1 MNERPSDELRAALGH
16 LDRARPLGSPTIRAA
31 WLGPVGLGLVAT
43 VLALWG
49 LRADHSAIGPWR
61 LWAASLVQI
70 ALAVAVARAALAE
83 SIPGRLP
90 SFGTFV
96 VLAGLAVA
104 CVVALTEATFA
115 ASRTFVPAP
124 WASRF
129 LWICFTRPIVLGLPV
144 LVLLALMLRRGLLSR
159 PLLAGALAGLAA
171 GLISDS
177 AWRLYCHVSDPSHV
191 LAAHVGAILS
201 LSATGMLAGYFLRNG
216 STS

>member
-1 MNERPSDELRAALGH
+1 MSERPSDDLRAALGQM
-16 LDRARPLGSPTIRAA
+16 DRARPLRSPTMRAA

-70 ALAVAVARAALAE
+70 ALAVAIARAALAE

-90 SFGTFV
+90 SLGTFV

-104 CVVALTEATFA
+104 CVVALTDSTFA

-129 LWICFTRPIVLGLPV
+129 FWICFTRPIVLGLPV

-177 AWRLYCHVSDPSHV
+177 AWRLYCHVSDPAHV
-191 LAAHVGAILS
+191 LAAHTGAVVAL
-201 LSATGMLAGYFLRNG
+201 AAVGMLSGYLVRNG